1 MKSPAQAGASVGGQY
16 GYDQWFVKGSFDTT
30 GITWNEHEIT
40 NGAYS
45 QNLPAGVYNFSFLAK
60 RENSGEKDEFSANET
75 FSSTRG
81 YNLQRRAGSL
91 TLNATIPGEYKF
103 EFTGMSSG
111 PAMSIK
117 VTFPQEDESNA
128 TWTVAGD
135 NLNLFGVAWADD
147 KAQNDLVQEGN
158 TKIYS
163 KTYTNFLAD
172 ISDRANDYMRKITV
186 DDFRGII
193 TMEPVRSG
201 KSKGAVDVLLKDN
214 RQAIITNPNKSLLT
228 TKCISVIFA
237 LADFNQERQSGNGYP
252 LILDAPTSSFD
263 AGKDKSFY
271 KSISK
276 LSSQC
281 LIFTKSF
288 LFKKNDEKG
297 EYSIDKAS
305 LNEIDCPVYRIKK
318 NQEGFDQQDLS
329 TIETIVEPIKNTS
342 I

>member
-1 MKSPAQAGASVGGQY
+1 M
-16 GYDQWFVKGSFDTT
+16 
-30 GITWNEHEIT
+30 
-40 NGAYS
+40 
-45 QNLPAGVYNFSFLAK
+45 
-60 RENSGEKDEFSANET
+60 
-75 FSSTRG
+75 
-81 YNLQRRAGSL
+81 
-91 TLNATIPGEYKF
+91 
-103 EFTGMSSG
+103 
-111 PAMSIK
+111 
-117 VTFPQEDESNA
+117 
-128 TWTVAGD
+128 
-135 NLNLFGVAWADD
+135 
-147 KAQNDLVQEGN
+147 
-158 TKIYS
+158 
-163 KTYTNFLAD
+163 
-172 ISDRANDYMRKITV
+172 
-186 DDFRGII
+186 
-193 TMEPVRSG
+193 
-201 KSKGAVDVLLKDN
+201 KDN